1 MKKIK
6 RFEDLTFTDD
16 FMFCKILQDK
26 EICTELIERLL
37 KIKVRDIKFHVSQ
50 YAIDHSPDSHGV
62 RFDVYV
68 QDSDRVFDIEMQ
80 TYNRKDIKKRSRYY
94 QSAIDIDYL
103 ERGKSYIQLPES
115 YVVFICTEDPLGLGL
130 SSYTVHKKVEENGN
144 SPYNDGTHL
153 FLFNASA
160 YESEN
165 DDDIREFLC
174 YLVTKKPHSD
184 FTEILHKRVSEY
196 KNSDTARTEYM
207 IKPIWI
213 QDLEIEHEE
222 ALKESREL
230 GIKEGIEQGLEQGLE
245 LGRAEG
251 LEAGRAEQRRIY
263 EDIIAELQNKIK
275 KLENEQKN
283 L

>member
-1 MKKIK
+1 
-6 RFEDLTFTDD
+6 
-16 FMFCKILQDK
+16 
-26 EICTELIERLL
+26 
-37 KIKVRDIKFHVSQ
+37 
-50 YAIDHSPDSHGV
+50 
-62 RFDVYV
+62 
-68 QDSDRVFDIEMQ
+68 
-80 TYNRKDIKKRSRYY
+80 
-94 QSAIDIDYL
+94 
-103 ERGKSYIQLPES
+103 
-115 YVVFICTEDPLGLGL
+115 
-130 SSYTVHKKVEENGN
+130 
-144 SPYNDGTHL
+144 
-153 FLFNASA
+153 
-160 YESEN
+160 
-165 DDDIREFLC
+165 
-174 YLVTKKPHSD
+174 
-184 FTEILHKRVSEY
+184 
-196 KNSDTARTEYM
+196 M